1 MSKMMAE
8 LENQQRWNE
17 PYIGLLFGSFLHER
31 LDVNTKWLNN
41 PNFILSE
48 PYRKVWLESLKN
60 FVIAGATARF
70 PNLREDQYLIVKE
83 PNGPVGASLLMEA
96 IPESS
101 MIFLMRDGRDVVASR
116 LDAVKKGSRTRQN
129 RELDTPRS

>member
-1 MSKMMAE
+1 MMAE

-31 LDVNTKWLNN
+31 LDVNTKLPNN

-48 PYRKVWLESLKN
+48 PYRKVWLEFLKN
-60 FVIAGATARF
+60 FVIEGATARF